1 MRPIIFGQATAATN
15 RPIKEVGPTVVFNTA
30 FGGKQS
36 TGIRFRP
43 PAFCMTQ
50 ETHMIGLWPL
60 APDHE
65 TDFAASPSTAQC
77 RGAAGPHGCCPSLR
91 GGLRGRRLTCP
102 AKPAELS
109 AHNRWR
115 TAASNIRPPD
125 GRRHDRPDASRA
137 LRNGIASG
145 PKRGSPATAI
155 PAPGSESLQTPFDPG
170 TAGDRWKCVQRKK
183 SFMPN
188 GMPPCPTST
197 WTGSIPWHISPVNS
211 RSAACPPEMS
221 F

>member
-1 MRPIIFGQATAATN
+1 
-15 RPIKEVGPTVVFNTA
+15 
-30 FGGKQS
+30 
-36 TGIRFRP
+36 
-43 PAFCMTQ
+43 
-50 ETHMIGLWPL
+50 MIGLWPL

-77 RGAAGPHGCCPSLR
+77 RGAGGSLECRPSLR

-109 AHNRWR
+109 ADNRWR

-125 GRRHDRPDASRA
+125 GRRHDRPDASHA

-145 PKRGSPATAI
+145 PKRGSPANAI
-155 PAPGSESLQTPFDPG
+155 PAPGSESLRVPFDPG
-170 TAGDRWKCVQRKK
+170 TAGDRWRSVQRKK

-188 GMPPCPTST
+188 GTYPARM
-197 WTGSIPWHISPVNS
+197 S
-211 RSAACPPEMS
+211 RLWEPRIRYI
-221 F
+221 

>member
-1 MRPIIFGQATAATN
+1 MEGLSRCRLP
-15 RPIKEVGPTVVFNTA
+15 K
-30 FGGKQS
+30 K
-36 TGIRFRP
+36 
-43 PAFCMTQ
+43 
-50 ETHMIGLWPL
+50 THMIGLRPP

-77 RGAAGPHGCCPSLR
+77 RGAAGPNECRPSLR

-109 AHNRWR
+109 VRNRWR

-125 GRRHDRPDASRA
+125 GRRHDRPDASHA

-145 PKRGSPATAI
+145 PKRGSPANAI
-155 PAPGSESLQTPFDPG
+155 PAPGSESPRAPFDPG
-170 TAGDRWKCVQRKK
+170 TAGDRWWYAQRKK

-188 GMPPCPTST
+188 TRRTQRFLPNLLVRWQSDEA
-197 WTGSIPWHISPVNS
+197 SN
-211 RSAACPPEMS
+211 
-221 F
+221 